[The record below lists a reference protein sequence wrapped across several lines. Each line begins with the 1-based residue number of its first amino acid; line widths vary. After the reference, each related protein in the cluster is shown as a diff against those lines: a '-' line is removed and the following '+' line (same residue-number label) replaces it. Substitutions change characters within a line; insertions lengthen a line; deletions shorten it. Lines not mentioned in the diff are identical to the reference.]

1 VSRDFGSSDCIGII
15 RAERRETMSKLTEEQ
30 LAECARLSVA
40 AERAVK
46 SMPQLVEKY
55 PELTREEGYVIQ
67 GIREKMVVAEGHKVI
82 GYKMGATSMEKR
94 RQMGST
100 MPSFGRLFEYMMLE
114 GNKPLSMRE
123 LIHPKV
129 EPEITFV
136 LKEDLSGPNMNSA
149 KVMHATDYVIASL
162 EIIDSRYHGFKFTGP
177 DAVADN
183 ISGARFKLGSVKI
196 SPLDLDLELLG
207 VRMSINGED
216 VAFGTGAAV
225 LGHPARAV
233 AALVNMLHMT
243 GEKLRAGQ
251 LVMTGAITASQ
262 PLKAGDKVVA
272 EFASLGPV
280 TLNVVD

>member
-1 VSRDFGSSDCIGII
+1 MAACLDNFTAKII
-15 RAERRETMSKLTEEQ
+15 AERRETMAKLTKDQ
-30 LAECARLSVA
+30 LSECARLSIE
-40 AERAVK
+40 AEHAVR

-67 GIREKMVVAEGHKVI
+67 KIREQMLVAKGHKVI

-114 GNKPLSMRE
+114 ENRPLRRQD

-136 LKEDLSGPNMNSA
+136 MKEDLSGPNMTSA
-149 KVMHATDYVIASL
+149 EVMHATDYVVASL

-183 ISGARFKLGSVKI
+183 ISGARFMLGSVKI

-216 VAFGTGAAV
+216 VTFGTGAAV
-225 LGHPARAV
+225 LGHPARSV
-233 AALVNMLHMT
+233 VALVNMLYNS
-243 GEKLRAGQ
+243 GEKLKAGQ
-251 LVMTGAITASQ
+251 IVMTGGITASQ
-262 PLKAGDKVVA
+262 LIKAGDKVVA

-280 TLNVVD
+280 TLEVID